1 MAENGRYPLHIE
13 DESDSDAEIFIAPTP
28 IPAKSKSSTVAID
41 SVQDASARTSS
52 APASFVGLRESC
64 SCDIGCDVTQNLV
77 CAGGECI
84 CQPDSVVVNMTCL
97 LKSHYNETCGAD
109 SQCADTHQACDPAV
123 GRCRCQPGYT
133 ETADSQSYLT
143 AICRPAGE
151 RGRLGEN
158 CTTVADC
165 NWQLEHA
172 SCPASQRVCQCQP
185 FYYGETG
192 GLQCWERKW
201 RLPWG
206 WWIAVCLLSA
216 AVIVIGLALIITC
229 AVKECLRS
237 HQRSRGRVAVVT
249 GDIRDNQPPPP
260 YIAVVDTKSAA
271 SDAQQSY
278 MDNYGFTACDL
289 EPYSKKQPL

>member
-1 MAENGRYPLHIE
+1 MEHSRAVRWLPLLVLVLVLWAAPAWCTG
-13 DESDSDAEIFIAPTP
+13 DE
-28 IPAKSKSSTVAID
+28 PAGQERGCGKE
-41 SVQDASARTSS
+41 

-77 CAGGECI
+77 CEGGECI
-84 CQPDSVVVNMTCL
+84 CQPDSVVVNQTCL

-151 RGRLGEN
+151 RGRIGDN

-172 SCPASQRVCQCQP
+172 SCPASQRVCQCQL

-260 YIAVVDTKSAA
+260 YIAVVGTKSAA
-271 SDAQQSY
+271 YGASDGQQSY